1 MSQNDSQNTNK
12 RLDATKLSFDEQ
24 ISFFKAKLNLPTDS
38 YLDLVGKDHDY
49 AFVVAGANR
58 NDLLADFRK
67 AVDKAINDGTT
78 LAEFR
83 KDFDKIVAN
92 YGWDYNGGRNW
103 RSKVIYDT
111 NLYSSYGAGR
121 YEQQKRM
128 IKQRPYWQYR
138 HRDGVKHPRPLHQ
151 SWDGIVLPSDDP
163 WWQTHYPINAYGC
176 HCSVIAHSAKSLE
189 REGLS
194 VSESPKIN
202 YVTKELG
209 KNSGRPVTVTLPEGV
224 DYGFDRIPGTERVNA
239 PSKLLLD
246 KVISVPPKMASNM
259 VGNVLK
265 VPEVMKLLT
274 DEVKAMVDT
283 VAKEKIA
290 RGVSKSVGALPT
302 DVVTALTKEGLQ
314 PATSVITLRDMDVLH
329 AIRDNKVDPLPVSFW
344 QELPSYLLNPEAV
357 LLDTSQKEPA
367 VIYVVDLGKEQGKAV
382 VRLDYEVKVKDENG
396 KRQMLMTNIV
406 RSGKSF
412 KLDKAMAQSLGQYK
426 VLFGALTVR

>member
-12 RLDATKLSFDEQ
+12 RLDATKLPFDEQ

-78 LAEFR
+78 LAEFH

-138 HRDGVKHPRPLHQ
+138 HRDGQKHPRPVHQ
-151 SWDGIVLPSDDP
+151 SWNDIVLPADDP
-163 WWQTHYPINAYGC
+163 WWQSHYPINAYGC
-176 HCSVIAHSAKSLE
+176 HCSVIAHSAKSIE
-189 REGLS
+189 REGLKIS
-194 VSESPKIN
+194 DSPKIN
-202 YVTKELG
+202 YVTKDLG
-209 KNSGRPVTVTLPEGV
+209 SRSGKTVTVTLPEGI
-224 DYGFDRIPGTERVNA
+224 DYGFERIPGAERVDA

-246 KVISVPPKMASNM
+246 KLISVPPKMASNM
-259 VGNVLK
+259 VANTIK
-265 VPEVMKLLT
+265 VPEVQKLLNA
-274 DEVKAMVDT
+274 EIKAMVDT
-283 VAKEKIA
+283 VVKEKIA
-290 RGVSKSVGALPT
+290 RGVSKSVGALPS
-302 DVVTALTKEGLQ
+302 DVVTALTKEGLE
-314 PATSVITLRDMDVLH
+314 PATSVITLRDTDILH
-329 AIRDNKVDPLPVSFW
+329 AIRDSKTDQLPIAFW
-344 QELPSYLLNPEAV
+344 EELPSYLLNPEAV
-357 LLDTSQKEPA
+357 LLDTLQKEPA
-367 VIYVVDLGKEQGKAV
+367 LIYILDLGKQQGKAII
-382 VRLDYEVKVKDENG
+382 RLDYEFKVKDATG
-396 KRQMLMTNIV
+396 KKQMLVTNII
-406 RSGKSF
+406 RSGKTLVFDKKMVESF
-412 KLDKAMAQSLGQYK
+412 GQYQ
-426 VLFGALTVR
+426 VLYGALKAR